1 MNDPHSK
8 EQLKADFSKILME
21 DADWYFHKQGWY
33 AKSLSQT
40 GSVNIVWRLMENFDQ
55 TGNIIAHVSENQVHM
70 SRVRILEG
78 LLESGDN
85 NIQHAKAALQGAYTE
100 IIIET
105 LKQRRRYEKAFIHH
119 STEYLLY
126 GRMDGYGPLLALR
139 DAKLHRRMMESPYG
153 PGVVELV
160 LAEFIRPYVEEQPIH
175 TMPPGPYGKGEYIN
189 EPSKLID
196 LILQFD

>member
-8 EQLKADFSKILME
+8 EQLQADFSKILMD
-21 DADWYFHKQGWY
+21 DADQYFHQQGWY

-40 GSVNIVWRLMENFDQ
+40 GNVNIVWRLMDNFDQ

-70 SRVRILEG
+70 SRVRILES

-85 NIQHAKAALQGAYTE
+85 NIQHAKVALQDAYTE
-100 IIIET
+100 ILIAT
-105 LKQRRRYEKAFIHH
+105 LNQRRRYEKAFIHH
-119 STEYLLY
+119 SAEYLLY

-139 DAKLHRRMMESPYG
+139 DAKLHRRMLESPCG

-160 LAEFIRPYVEEQPIH
+160 LAEFIRPHVEEQPIH
-175 TMPPGPYGKGEYIN
+175 AINPGPYGQGEYIN
-189 EPSKLID
+189 EPSKLVD
-196 LILQFD
+196 LILQLD